1 MPTKGDSCWFFKF
14 YFPPYITL
22 QSPRLTLNWKRGLL
36 SRGRFALV
44 TSLFFPLF
52 YSLDIVQP
60 VFSFF
65 SSCVFG
71 SDEVKLPEK
80 EEKTCLNDFCAS
92 RVSQRILG
100 GATFRGH
107 ELLVRN
113 LIALQHP
120 LPRALLNTLPTSPAT
135 VVSSFLKGPTV
146 RRWVGAARQ

>member
-1 MPTKGDSCWFFKF
+1 MLSF
-14 YFPPYITL
+14 YILFSAIHNAIIAEAHVKL
-22 QSPRLTLNWKRGLL
+22 SWRWGLI
-36 SRGRFALV
+36 SRGRFVIV
-44 TSLFFPLF
+44 TSFFSLF

-60 VFSFF
+60 VFSFFF

-80 EEKTCLNDFCAS
+80 EEKKCLNDFCAS

-100 GATFRGH
+100 GATFCGH
-107 ELLVRN
+107 EFLVRN